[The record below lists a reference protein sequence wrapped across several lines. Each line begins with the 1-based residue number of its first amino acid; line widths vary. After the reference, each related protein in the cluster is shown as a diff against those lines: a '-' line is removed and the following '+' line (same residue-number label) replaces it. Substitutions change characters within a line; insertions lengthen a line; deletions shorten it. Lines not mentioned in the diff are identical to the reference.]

1 MTKLNIELIYNL
13 LEDLRTGIHELE
25 NAIKTP
31 YDELSSMEKFGI
43 RYIVISLVESS
54 SSICMHLLHN
64 LFGIYPKGYPSCFIL
79 LAEKGIIPKDLGES
93 LARAAR
99 LRNILVHKYWEVD
112 DNKVYLS
119 VKKGIL
125 DFKRFVEL
133 IAEAV
138 KKWSK

>member
-31 YDELSSMEKFGI
+31 YDELSPMEKFGI